1 MIAKTLMSTSL
12 VVVPPDM
19 PVAALA
25 ELLAARGIS
34 AVPVVDA
41 QGQPLGIVTEG
52 DLIRRLADQ
61 PPGPFGWF
69 LQLFGGTKPLV
80 ERFAKAHGACARD
93 VMTANLASVTEEASA
108 EQIARLMESH
118 AIRRVLVLRDGRLV
132 GIVSRADLLRAVLG
146 AMPQPGAHQ
155 KDSTIRQALL
165 AAMREQPWVDTYW
178 VYPDVTAGVVTLHG
192 YARSEKIRQGLIMLA
207 QGIAGV
213 GAVHDAM
220 APMPLLL
227 RATL

>member
-1 MIAKTLMSTSL
+1 MNAKTLMSTSL

-19 PVAALA
+19 PVTALA
-25 ELLAARGIS
+25 ELLAARDIS

-93 VMTANLASVTEEASA
+93 VMTADLVSVTEEASA
-108 EQIARLMESH
+108 EHIARLMETH
-118 AIRRVLVLRDGRLV
+118 GIRRVLVLRDGRLV
-132 GIVSRADLLRAVLG
+132 GIVSRADLLRAVLR
-146 AMPQPGAHQ
+146 ALPQAAAHQ
-155 KDSTIRQALL
+155 SDTTIRHALV

-192 YARSEKIRQGLIMLA
+192 YARSESMRQGLIILA

-213 GAVHDAM
+213 SAVHDAM
-220 APMPLLL
+220 VPMPLLL